1 MRLQEQSWYR
11 EGMLRKYPLT
21 TLFII
26 ATICVDLAI
35 ILASA
40 RNAVLHLESD
50 WIFYAWNCLIPAQ
63 ISTLVVWGVFGKSHR
78 LTKAAVVTFGGAV
91 IFLVHGMTL
100 SGIYFDESM
109 FVNLL
114 QVSGVLIGSL
124 AFRVCGLGRSTNDD
138 QQPLRFSLIEMFGW
152 SMIVALWAFAFRSS
166 AARFP
171 VDVFTGIWTVATIA
185 APLTVIPALF
195 GSMSSTR
202 RIAAFLGSY
211 AMVLV
216 VGGAAYNYYGNG
228 PINTWALIM
237 SVTQIS
243 YISAWWAVM
252 RMDEAM
258 QERQA
263 IIDASREK
271 LKVFEP

>member
-1 MRLQEQSWYR
+1 
-11 EGMLRKYPLT
+11 MLRKYPLT

-26 ATICVDLAI
+26 ATICVDKVI
-35 ILASA
+35 VLASV

-63 ISTLVVWGVFGKSHR
+63 ISTLVVWGVFGKSYR
-78 LTKAAVVTFGGAV
+78 LTKAAVVTFVGAAIV
-91 IFLVHGMTL
+91 LVHWMTL
-100 SGIYFDESM
+100 SEIYFNESM

-114 QVSGVLIGSL
+114 QISGVLIGSL
-124 AFRVCGLGRSTNDD
+124 AFRVCGLGKSTNND

-171 VDVFTGIWTVATIA
+171 VDDFTVIWTVATIA
-185 APLTVIPALF
+185 APLSVIPALY

-202 RIAAFLGSY
+202 RLAAFLGSY

-216 VGGAAYNYYGNG
+216 VGGAAYNYYGNE
-228 PINTWALIM
+228 PINTWAFIM
-237 SVTQIS
+237 TITQIT
-243 YISAWWAVM
+243 YIAAWWAVM

-263 IIDASREK
+263 VSDASREK
-271 LKVFEP
+271 LKVFEPTRQDNQL